1 MNISVKVKDFYLAD
15 QELSMTTAS
24 QLIDAISDSS
34 YAHPI
39 DTSGKVMNS
48 YLKFLLKL
56 FSKIFKNHSQRSF
69 KIILEDF

>member
-15 QELSMTTAS
+15 QELSMSTAS

-39 DTSGKVMNS
+39 DTTGKVVNS
-48 YLKFLLKL
+48 YLKSL
-56 FSKIFKNHSQRSF
+56 
-69 KIILEDF
+69 KIIIKDFQFFFEIMLNFLENEL